1 MRTIRRTK
9 QFKKDF
15 KRESKGR
22 NAKYLDEVFGA
33 AAVLLAGDAPLPAA
47 QRDHALTGEWK
58 DFRDCHLR
66 PDLVMIYRKPDE
78 EHLDLVRLGS
88 HSELGL

>member
-9 QFKKDF
+9 QFKKDY

-22 NAKYLDEVFGA
+22 HAKHLDEILR
-33 AAVLLAGDAPLPAA
+33 AAVTLLVSDAPLPPA
-47 QRDHALTGEWK
+47 QRDHGLTGEWQ